1 MALGFSAG
9 SRSARAASTRPKRRQ
24 ESLCLRVGTPR
35 VAVKLVSSAVAV
47 PELLRKLLEA
57 PGPSGS
63 ESAPVA
69 VWREAAS
76 AFAQVTGDA
85 MGNSVAR
92 VPGTEG
98 GPLLAIFGHVDEIA
112 LAVTHADDAGYLFF
126 RSVGGWN
133 AQTLVGQRVQILTRD
148 GPVAGVIAPKRDPQ
162 KAEEKKRFEI
172 EDLHIDIG
180 ARSGDE
186 ARGAVRA
193 GDMAVVAG
201 SPVELR
207 NGRLASR
214 AIDNRFGA
222 YVALE
227 VARRVSEAGGSPG
240 DVAAV
245 ATVEEEV
252 GDFRGARTAAFA
264 LEPAVAIAVDVTHAT
279 DVPGGDPKEW
289 GEQKLGGGASILRGP
304 NVAPRLFDLLVE
316 TAEADGIPY
325 TVEVSTG
332 KSHTDADAVYVS
344 RTGVPTGVV
353 STALRYMHTPVEVC
367 DLEDVEGCVR
377 LLVAFAARLKP
388 GTDFARGGA
397 DSPMG

>member
-1 MALGFSAG
+1 M
-9 SRSARAASTRPKRRQ
+9 R
-24 ESLCLRVGTPR
+24 ESLLLRVGTLER
-35 VAVKLVSSAVAV
+35 AVKLVASAAVAV
-47 PELLRKLLEA
+47 PDLLRRLLEA
-57 PGPSGS
+57 PGPPGS

-76 AFAQVTGDA
+76 AFGEVTGDA

-92 VPGTEG
+92 VRGRDG
-98 GPLLAIFGHVDEIA
+98 GPLLALFGHVDEIA
-112 LAVTHADDAGYLFF
+112 LVATHAGDAGYLFF
-126 RSVGGWN
+126 RTVGGWN
-133 AQTLVGQRVQILTRD
+133 PQTLVGQRVEILTRE
-148 GPVAGVIAPKRDPQ
+148 GPVAGVIAAKRDPQ
-162 KAEEKKRFEI
+162 KLEEKRRFEI
-172 EDLHIDIG
+172 DDLHIDIG
-180 ARSGDE
+180 ARDGGE
-186 ARGAVRA
+186 ARSVVRT
-193 GDMAVVAG
+193 GDMAVVAA

-227 VARRVSEAGGSPG
+227 VARRVAEGGGSPG

-279 DVPGGDPKEW
+279 DVPGGDAKEW

-316 TAEADGIPY
+316 TAEAEGIPY
-325 TVEVSTG
+325 TVEVSAG

-367 DLEDVEGCVR
+367 DLEDVEACVR
-377 LLVAFAARLKP
+377 LLVAFAGRLRP
-388 GTDFARGGA
+388 GTDFAR
-397 DSPMG
+397 